1 MKTLEPSIPFTPNS
15 STVTVVSITDPTA
28 IGDTIEVIA
37 QDAMQLRSTP
47 LRAKRVVVRLGS
59 SVLLFHSTN
68 LPIRTR
74 TVLNGG
80 LVSYVAFGPRAAGTL
95 NGLQVGPDRVLATS
109 SGIEVNFVVEAGYQS
124 AAFLVPPDDIR
135 AHLRRGHREDQIIV
149 PQGIEL
155 LQTIPGAGA
164 RLFEWGRRVADAAV
178 KFPEEFDAPQTNSSA
193 EIELFEMLL
202 SSLGSA
208 VEAKLD
214 SLDVTRRIHSQIV
227 KSAEDHALAHSS
239 RHLYVTELCEAAG
252 VSERTLQYAFK
263 EVTGLTPIA
272 YLTRLRLHRV
282 RHALRSASP
291 RASTVTREALRW
303 GFWHF
308 GDFTRAYKD
317 CFGEL
322 PSETLRRSS
331 EFASPMRRSSTGVPA
346 P

>member
-1 MKTLEPSIPFTPNS
+1 M
-15 STVTVVSITDPTA
+15 
-28 IGDTIEVIA
+28 
-37 QDAMQLRSTP
+37 
-47 LRAKRVVVRLGS
+47 VRLGS
-59 SVLLFHSTN
+59 SILLFHSTN

-74 TVLNGG
+74 TVLNGS

-95 NGLQVGPDRVLATS
+95 NGLQVGPDRVLASS

-124 AAFLVPPDDIR
+124 VALLVPPDEVR
-135 AHLRRGHREDQIIV
+135 AHLRRRHREDQIVV
-149 PQGIEL
+149 PHGVEL
-155 LQTIPGAGA
+155 LQTSPGAGS
-164 RLFEWGRRVADAAV
+164 RLFAWGRRVADTAA
-178 KFPEEFDAPQTNSSA
+178 KFPQAFDAPQTNSFA

-214 SLDVTRRIHSQIV
+214 SVDVTRRVHSQIV
-227 KSAEDHALAHSS
+227 KSAEDHALAHAS

-282 RHALRSASP
+282 RHALRTASP
-291 RASTVTREALRW
+291 RDSTVTREALGW

-308 GDFTRAYKD
+308 GDFTRAYKE

-322 PSETLRRSS
+322 PSDTLRRKG
-331 EFASPMRRSSTGVPA
+331 RSDEGA
-346 P
+346 